1 MIPKCETCGTQCRI
15 RMTFESL
22 LSNQSQTYF
31 HSGLLRIASDCF
43 RLLWIAADFCGFLQ
57 IASHEI
63 SFLLKNANSA
73 GRRFLEGK
81 LWHIPNTW
89 LLYVFCERSGCYM
102 SSAKHSQQPGNSKKL
117 FGRVTKTRE
126 EYEKYQVS
134 TDYVICFIK
143 LKKKVKCHCPWSDKK
158 ADSAFAATQIFYF
171 LSVVFISQWWAPHM
185 FIWQSWQQCKLTI
198 KMTLIFISKEHQE
211 DYISNILMDHSHS
224 VEPEAS
230 CLKTQCWP
238 VFISQCPR
246 QCPHSSS

>member
-1 MIPKCETCGTQCRI
+1 MWNMWHTMSYKNDLWILAFKSIPNLFSFRI
-15 RMTFESL
+15 ATHCF
-22 LSNQSQTYF
+22 
-31 HSGLLRIASDCF
+31 GLLPIAMDC
-43 RLLWIAADFCGFLQ
+43 CGFLR

-102 SSAKHSQQPGNSKKL
+102 SSAKHFQQPGNSKKL

-134 TDYVICFIK
+134 TDYVICFNK

-158 ADSAFAATQIFYF
+158 ADSAFAATQIFF
-171 LSVVFISQWWAPHM
+171 FVSGVHQSVVGSAHVH
-185 FIWQSWQQCKLTI
+185 LT
-198 KMTLIFISKEHQE
+198 
-211 DYISNILMDHSHS
+211 
-224 VEPEAS
+224 
-230 CLKTQCWP
+230 
-238 VFISQCPR
+238 VFTTM
-246 QCPHSSS
+246 